1 MARRN
6 APRPFGAKADASQ
19 SGSSGGQGITPT
31 GKAASRNKALGAART
46 GARSSSATGS
56 RRGAA
61 ANGGAA
67 ASQVIP
73 TTVANRMARRVAIA
87 TGIPTVLGM
96 SVFVISYLL
105 VSRRILDIPPSA
117 TLLASGSFF
126 LAGLVGL
133 SYGVVSAS
141 WDDAAG
147 SLLGFEQIG
156 INLSRIRGS
165 LRAMRQGSP
174 SGDSSDT

>member
-1 MARRN
+1 
-6 APRPFGAKADASQ
+6 
-19 SGSSGGQGITPT
+19 
-31 GKAASRNKALGAART
+31 
-46 GARSSSATGS
+46 
-56 RRGAA
+56 
-61 ANGGAA
+61 
-67 ASQVIP
+67 
-73 TTVANRMARRVAIA
+73 MARRVAIA
-87 TGIPTVLGM
+87 AGIPTLLGM
-96 SVFVISYLL
+96 AVFVVSYLL
-105 VSRRILDIPPSA
+105 ISRRILDIPPAA

-141 WDDAAG
+141 WDDLAG